1 MAGNASTSWPGPAAW
16 LSAAAGFAISLLVLP
31 LLPAL
36 AHGLML
42 PVALAVARSDFR
54 RYRIDHA
61 ALAWMVGL
69 GFGFAAAVALTGD
82 GSATARSVAMHLA
95 LAAGRGALLFALFWA
110 VNRVYRA
117 WRGITGIAPGDLVLF
132 AAAGVW
138 LPLDAFPVFLLVAS
152 IGALTATILRNRRRG
167 RALLARTYVPFGGF
181 LSVSLWLT
189 VLAAY

>member
-1 MAGNASTSWPGPAAW
+1 MAGNATTSWPGPAAW
-16 LSAAAGFAISLLVLP
+16 LSAAAGIAISLLVLP

-36 AHGLML
+36 VHGLML
-42 PVALAVARSDFR
+42 PVALAMARSDFR

-61 ALAWMVGL
+61 DLAWMVGL
-69 GFGFAAAVALTGD
+69 GFAFAAAVALTGD
-82 GSATARSVAMHLA
+82 GSATARSVAMHLV

-117 WRGITGIAPGDLVLF
+117 WRGVTGIAPGDLVLF